1 LEKSYQVIVDR
12 GYTLS
17 NKDTDRKSSVEEFG
31 NDAYGQIERI
41 DHLWPSFSSEREL
54 LGAAIVTE

>member
-17 NKDTDRKSSVEEFG
+17 NKDTDRKLNVKEFG
-31 NDAYGQIERI
+31 NDTYGQTQRM

-54 LGAAIVTE
+54 LGETIVTE